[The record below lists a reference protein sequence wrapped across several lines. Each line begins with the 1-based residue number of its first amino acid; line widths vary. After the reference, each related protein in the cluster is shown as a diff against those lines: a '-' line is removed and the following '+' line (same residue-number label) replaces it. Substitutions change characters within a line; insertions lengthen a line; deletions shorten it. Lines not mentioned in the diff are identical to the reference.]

1 MNHEILL
8 CDLPQ
13 GLTAH
18 VTELS
23 GDGAIRRRLR
33 DLGLI
38 EGTPIECV
46 GSSPCGDPHAYLIRG
61 AVIAIRRADSQRISV
76 CLSTA
81 PEEGASL
88 WD

>member
-1 MNHEILL
+1 MNHEFLL
-8 CDLPQ
+8 CDLPLGQ
-13 GLTAH
+13 SAC

-38 EGTPIECV
+38 EGTSIECV

-61 AVIAIRRADSQRISV
+61 AVIAIRHEDSQRISV
-76 CLSTA
+76 RFPTV
-81 PEEGASL
+81 PEGERS

>member
-13 GLTAH
+13 GLSAS
-18 VTELS
+18 VIELS

-38 EGTPIECV
+38 EGTTVTCA

-61 AVIAIRRADSQRISV
+61 ALIAIRREDSRHISV
-76 CLSTA
+76 LLSDA
-81 PEEGASL
+81 PGGDIP